1 MNDLRTAIQM
11 TVSAAEQM
19 RREEAKLRAAVLSGD
34 IDAILVAARE
44 MFASEEKE
52 YADQRDQSSAGQQ

>member
-34 IDAILVAARE
+34 IDAILAAARE

-52 YADQRDQSSAGQQ
+52 YADQRDQPSAGQQ